1 MARVFV
7 TGLGVVSSLG
17 FGRDEYW
24 RNVVAGHSGF
34 STIAG
39 FDTKGMDR
47 TVAGEVRGFSPRD
60 FLTAAEA
67 RRMGRCSAFALAAA
81 RMAVEDAGLATG
93 SIAGERTTV
102 VIGTTMGEADVIGE
116 LEDAWVRGGS
126 DAVSARRLP
135 LCGSTLLPI
144 HVARAFGARGM
155 VQTLP
160 AACAAGNYAIGFG
173 ADLIRSGRAD
183 VVICGASELLQKIQF
198 AGFVRLGA
206 VAPERCQPFDKNR
219 RGLIVGEG
227 AGMLVLESEA
237 HAVRRNAAVL
247 AEIGGSGLACDA
259 HHITRPHP
267 EGTGSLKAMHEA
279 ILRSGVSAADVD
291 FVNAH
296 GTGTVANDKIESLVI
311 HEVFGERPVPV
322 SSMKGM
328 LGHCMGAASALEAV
342 ACVLTVQ
349 TGVYPPTVAYE
360 TPDPECKINVVA
372 NQAQRGR
379 SDIVLNNSLAFG
391 GYDAVVAFAR
401 PGRLPD
407 PLEAELA
414 YRAHVRQAA
423 AAAVSG
429 GAAR

>member
-1 MARVFV
+1 MTRVFV

-39 FDTKGMDR
+39 FDTSLLER
-47 TVAGEVRGFSPRD
+47 TVAGEVRGFVARD
-60 FLTAAEA
+60 YMTAAEA

-81 RMAVEDAGLATG
+81 RMAVEESGLHADQLR
-93 SIAGERTTV
+93 GERTTV
-102 VIGTTMGEADVIGE
+102 VVGTTMGEADVIGE
-116 LEDAWVRGGS
+116 LEDAWVRGGP
-126 DAVSARRLP
+126 DAVLARKLP

-144 HVARAFGARGM
+144 HIARAFGARGM

-160 AACAAGNYAIGFG
+160 AACAAGNYAIAFG
-173 ADLIRSGRAD
+173 ADLIRMGRAD
-183 VVICGASELLQKIQF
+183 VVVCGASELLQKIQF

-219 RGLIVGEG
+219 RGLIIGEG
-227 AGMLVLESEA
+227 AGVLVLESEA

-267 EGTGSLKAMHEA
+267 EGTGSLQAMREA
-279 ILRSGVSAADVD
+279 IARSGVTAADID
-291 FVNAH
+291 FINAH

-311 HEVFGERPVPV
+311 GEVFGGRRVPV

-349 TGVYPPTVAYE
+349 SGIYPPTVAYE
-360 TPDPECKINVVA
+360 TPDPECDLNLVA
-372 NQAQRGR
+372 NSAQRGPAE
-379 SDIVLNNSLAFG
+379 IVLNNSLAFG
-391 GYDAVVAFAR
+391 GYDAVVAFAK

-407 PLEAELA
+407 PSE
-414 YRAHVRQAA
+414 R
-423 AAAVSG
+423 
-429 GAAR
+429 AARA

>member
-24 RNVVAGHSGF
+24 RNVVAGNSGF

-39 FDTKGMDR
+39 FDATALER
-47 TVAGEVRGFSPRD
+47 TVAGEVRGFVARD
-60 FLTAAEA
+60 FMTAAEA

-81 RMAVEDAGLATG
+81 RMAVEESGLRAEQI
-93 SIAGERTTV
+93 SGERTTV

-116 LEDAWVRGGS
+116 LEYAWVHGGPE
-126 DAVSARRLP
+126 AVLARKIP
-135 LCGSTLLPI
+135 MFGSTLLPI

-160 AACAAGNYAIGFG
+160 AACAAGNYAIAYG
-173 ADLIRSGRAD
+173 ADLIRLGRAD
-183 VVICGASELLQKIQF
+183 VVICGASELLQKLQF

-227 AGMLVLESEA
+227 AGVLVLESEA
-237 HAVRRNAAVL
+237 HAVRRNANVL
-247 AEIGGSGLACDA
+247 AEVGGSGLACDA

-267 EGTGSLKAMHEA
+267 EGTGSLHAMREA
-279 ILRSGVSAADVD
+279 IVRSGVTADDID

-296 GTGTVANDKIESLVI
+296 GTGTVANDRIESLVI
-311 HEVFGERPVPV
+311 GEVFGGRRVPV

-342 ACVLTVQ
+342 ACVCTVQ
-349 TGVYPPTVAYE
+349 TGIYPPTVAYE
-360 TPDPECKINVVA
+360 TPDPECDINVVA
-372 NQAQRGR
+372 NSAQRGR
-379 SDIVLNNSLAFG
+379 AEIVLNNSLAFG
-391 GYDAVVAFAR
+391 GYDAVVAFAK

-407 PLEAELA
+407 VAQRSL
-414 YRAHVRQAA
+414 
-423 AAAVSG
+423 G
-429 GAAR
+429 GAA

>member
-17 FGRDEYW
+17 FGREEYW
-24 RNVVAGHSGF
+24 RNVVAGNSGF

-39 FDTKGMDR
+39 FDTSALER
-47 TVAGEVRGFSPRD
+47 TVAGEVRGFVSRD
-60 FLTAAEA
+60 FMTAAEA

-81 RMAVEDAGLATG
+81 RMAVEESGLRAEQV
-93 SIAGERTTV
+93 SGERTTV

-126 DAVSARRLP
+126 DAVLTRRLP

-173 ADLIRSGRAD
+173 ADLIRMGRAD
-183 VVICGASELLQKIQF
+183 VVLCGASELLQKIQF

-219 RGLIVGEG
+219 RGLIIGEG
-227 AGMLVLESEA
+227 AGVLVLESEA
-237 HAVRRNAAVL
+237 HAVRRNASVL
-247 AEIGGSGLACDA
+247 AEVGGSGLACDA

-267 EGTGSLKAMHEA
+267 EGTGSLQAMRDA
-279 ILRSGVSAADVD
+279 IARSGVTAADID

-296 GTGTVANDKIESLVI
+296 GTGTVANDRIESLVI
-311 HEVFGERPVPV
+311 GEVFGDRRVPV

-349 TGVYPPTVAYE
+349 TGIYPPTVAYE
-360 TPDPECKINVVA
+360 TPDPECDLNLVA
-372 NQAQRGR
+372 NNAQRGPAG
-379 SDIVLNNSLAFG
+379 IVLNNSLAFG
-391 GYDAVVAFAR
+391 GYDAVVAFAK

-407 PLEAELA
+407 PSAA
-414 YRAHVRQAA
+414 YREFQAT
-423 AAAVSG
+423 SG
-429 GAAR
+429 AE

>member
-1 MARVFV
+1 MTRVFV

-24 RNVVAGHSGF
+24 RNVVAGSSGF
-34 STIAG
+34 SPIAG
-39 FDTKGMDR
+39 FDTKGLDR
-47 TVAGEVRGFSPRD
+47 TVAGEVRGFTPRD
-60 FLTAAEA
+60 FLTSAEA

-81 RMAVEDAGLATG
+81 RMAVKDAGLATNAL
-93 SIAGERTTV
+93 AGERTTV

-126 DAVSARRLP
+126 DAVRTRRLP

-160 AACAAGNYAIGFG
+160 AACAAGNYAIGF
-173 ADLIRSGRAD
+173 ATDLIREGRAD
-183 VVICGASELLQKIQF
+183 VVLCGASELLQRVQF

-219 RGLIVGEG
+219 RGLIIGEG
-227 AGMLVLESEA
+227 AGILVLESEA
-237 HAVRRNAAVL
+237 HAVRRHANVL
-247 AEIGGSGLACDA
+247 AEVGGSGLACDA

-267 EGTGSLKAMHEA
+267 EGTGSLKAMREA
-279 ILRSGVSAADVD
+279 ILRSGVTARDVD
-291 FVNAH
+291 FINAH

-311 HEVFGERPVPV
+311 SEIFRDRPVPV

-328 LGHCMGAASALEAV
+328 LGHCMGASSALEAV

-360 TPDPECKINVVA
+360 TPDPECNVNLVA
-372 NQAQRGR
+372 NRARSGA
-379 SDIVLNNSLAFG
+379 SDIVLNNALAFG
-391 GYDAVVAFAR
+391 GYDAVVAFAK

-407 PLEAELA
+407 PVEADLA
-414 YRAHVRQAA
+414 YRASQRTA
-423 AAAVSG
+423 AAAVGG
-429 GAAR
+429 GASS